1 MEHLTPAY
9 LSRAEAWLFLTIL
22 LYFFMNGAQVFE
34 TLVFVPKWVASP
46 PESFDLLID
55 GKGTSLKIFWIVVH
69 SLHEL
74 VFIIAI
80 VFCWKI
86 DPVRNWLL
94 VLFGVHMALRA
105 WTLMFFAP
113 NIIEFQKIAEGASF
127 GDELNARAEFWQKL
141 NYLRVLLFIGVSI
154 GLLPLFMKLF
164 SLRH

>member
-22 LYFFMNGAQVFE
+22 LYFFMNRAQVFE